1 MKYTVLK
8 PLYHE
13 GKDYRAGDEI
23 DIDGREDQI
32 EAHLL
37 ETGAIAEIEAEAKP
51 AKGKKGQAEAENVPA
66 S

>member
-8 PLYHE
+8 PLHHE
-13 GKDYRAGDEI
+13 GKDYRAGDDI
-23 DIDGREDQI
+23 HIDGREGQL

-37 ETGAIAEIEAEAKP
+37 ETGAISEPEAKP